1 MAGAHPGR
9 RADRAQR
16 GTPCRPLV
24 ATMGGDGNERVDMEV
39 SDMVA
44 AWHGGGP
51 GPWFLVFPLF
61 WLAVIVTL
69 AFLFRRRRW
78 GHWHGGSGQDVLGER
93 YARGEIT
100 EEEYRRRKAVLSEQA
115 R

>member
-1 MAGAHPGR
+1 MLATWAGHAG
-9 RADRAQR
+9 
-16 GTPCRPLV
+16 
-24 ATMGGDGNERVDMEV
+24 
-39 SDMVA
+39 
-44 AWHGGGP
+44 

-78 GHWHGGSGQDVLGER
+78 GHGHPSPGEAVLGER

-100 EEEYRRRKAVLSEQA
+100 EDEYRQRMAVLRNAS